1 MARKSTRSKSGKQMT
16 IEQMTEAEITRMPM
30 ASFAEQAY
38 LDYSMYVILDR
49 ALPHI
54 GDGLKP
60 VQRRIVYAMSELNLH
75 ANAKYKKSART
86 IGDVIG
92 KFHPHGETACYDAMA
107 LMSQPFS
114 YRYPLVD
121 GQGNW
126 GTQDDPKSFAAMRY
140 TEARLTPYANSLLEE
155 LEQGTVDW
163 LGNFDG
169 TLKEP
174 KLLPA
179 RLPNAIL
186 NGASGIAVGMATD
199 IPPHNIREV
208 VSACIRLLESPRAS
222 TEDLCE
228 HILAPD
234 FPTEAEIIT
243 PRQDILELY
252 KTGNGSLRQRAI
264 WKQENGLIVI
274 SALPYQVSG
283 SKILEQI
290 AGQINAKKLPMVS
303 DLRDESD
310 HEDPTRLVIEPKS
323 NRVDADALMSHLFA
337 TTDLE
342 KSYRANFNLI
352 GLDGRPKVFD
362 LKSLLKEWLEYRK
375 QTVKRRLQ
383 FRLDRINERLHILDG
398 LLIAY
403 LNIDEV
409 IKIIRTEEKP
419 KDELIKRYKLTDIQA
434 EAILNLRLRHLARLE
449 EIKIK
454 SEQEQ
459 LDDERKRLETT
470 LKSAARLKT
479 LIRNELIQDA
489 EDYGDPR
496 RSPLAEREV
505 AKAMDE
511 SVLIPSEPITV
522 ILSSNGWIRAGKGH
536 EVDATALNYRSGD
549 EFLDSVRG
557 RSNELLLTLDTTGRA
572 YTISAHNL
580 PSARSF
586 GEPLTSTLS
595 PPDGARFTGLM
606 LGRESDQYLL
616 VTSAGYGFIAR
627 AQDLQTKNKKGKAV
641 LRVTKGFEALAPSA
655 LDKNAENWIAAV
667 TSEGHMLVFHAG
679 ELPSLTK
686 GKGIKLINIPAA
698 RLKAGT
704 ENIAGA
710 VAFCE
715 GDHLIVHS
723 GKRYLNLKPAEIDHY
738 LGDRAKRGL
747 MLPKGFRQVWK
758 VEVKKKGEG

>member
-1 MARKSTRSKSGKQMT
+1 MARKTKGSKSSKQMT
-16 IEQMTEAEITRMPM
+16 IEQVTVAEIARMPM
-30 ASFAEQAY
+30 ESFAEQAY

-107 LMSQPFS
+107 LMSQTFS

-140 TEARLTPYANSLLEE
+140 TEARLTPYANCLLEE

-163 LGNFDG
+163 LSNFDG

-208 VSACIRLLESPRAS
+208 VSACIRLLESPKS
-222 TEDLCE
+222 TIEELSE

-243 PRQDILELY
+243 PKEDLLELY

-264 WKQENGLIVI
+264 WRVENASIVI

-283 SKILEQI
+283 SKVLEQI
-290 AGQINAKKLPMVS
+290 AAQINAKKLPMVS

-323 NRVDADALMSHLFA
+323 NRVDIDALMSHLFA

-352 GLDGRPKVFD
+352 GLDGRPKVYD
-362 LKSLLKEWLEYRK
+362 LKTFLKEWLEYRK
-375 QTVKRRLQ
+375 QTVTRRLQ

-409 IKIIRTEEKP
+409 IRIIRTEEKP
-419 KDELIKRYKLTDIQA
+419 KEELILRFKLTDTQA
-434 EAILNLRLRHLARLE
+434 EAILNLRLRHLAKLE
-449 EIKIK
+449 EFKIK

-459 LDDERKRLETT
+459 LDDERKRLEKT
-470 LKSAARLKT
+470 LNSAARLKT

-496 RSPLAEREV
+496 RSPLAIREV
-505 AKAMDE
+505 AKAMDQ

-522 ILSSNGWIRAGKGH
+522 ILSSNGWIRSGKGH
-536 EVDATALNYRSGD
+536 EVDASTLNYRSTD

-557 RSNELLLTLDTTGRA
+557 KSNDLLLSLDSSGRT
-572 YTISAHNL
+572 YSISAHSL
-580 PSARSF
+580 PSARGF
-586 GEPLTSTLS
+586 GEPLTSSLN
-595 PPDGARFTGLM
+595 PPEGTRFTGLM
-606 LGRESDQYLL
+606 MGSASNKYLF
-616 VTSAGYGFIAR
+616 VSNAGYGFIAT
-627 AQDLQTKNKKGKAV
+627 AEDLVTKNKKGKAI
-641 LRVTKGFEALAPSA
+641 LRVTKGFEALAPSK
-655 LDKNAENWIAAV
+655 LDNQTENWIAAV
-667 TSEGHMLVFHAG
+667 TTEGYMLVFNSD
-679 ELPSLTK
+679 ELPALTK

-698 RLKAGT
+698 RLKAGD
-704 ENIAGA
+704 EKVVGA

-723 GKRYLNLKPAEIDHY
+723 GKRYLNLKPSEIDHY

-747 MLPKGFRQVWK
+747 KLPKGFRQVWK
-758 VEVKKKGEG
+758 IEVAKKA

>member
-1 MARKSTRSKSGKQMT
+1 MARKTTRSKSSKQMT
-16 IEQMTEAEITRMPM
+16 IEQVTAAEITTMPM
-30 ASFAEQAY
+30 ATFAEQAY

-49 ALPHI
+49 ALPHV

-208 VSACIRLLESPRAS
+208 VSACIRLLEAPRS
-222 TEDLCE
+222 TIEELCE

-243 PRQDILELY
+243 PKQDLIELY
-252 KTGNGSLRQRAI
+252 TSGNGSLRQRAI
-264 WKQENGLIVI
+264 WKVESGSIVI

-283 SKILEQI
+283 SKVLEQI
-290 AGQINAKKLPMVS
+290 ATQINAKKLPMVS

-323 NRVDADALMSHLFA
+323 NRVDIEALMSHLFA

-352 GLDGRPKVFD
+352 GLDGKPRIFD
-362 LKSLLKEWLEYRK
+362 LKSFLKEWLEFRK
-375 QTVKRRLQ
+375 QTVRRRLQ

-409 IKIIRTEEKP
+409 IRIIRTEEKP
-419 KDELIKRYKLTDIQA
+419 KEELIKRFKLTDTQA
-434 EAILNLRLRHLARLE
+434 EAILNLRLRHLAKLE
-449 EIKIK
+449 EFKIK

-459 LDDERKRLETT
+459 LDDERGRLEKT

-505 AKAMDE
+505 ARAMDE
-511 SVLIPSEPITV
+511 SALIPSEPITV

-536 EVDATALNYRSGD
+536 EVDASALNYRSGD
-549 EFLDSVRG
+549 EFLGSVRG
-557 RSNELLLTLDTTGRA
+557 KSNDLLLSLDSTGRT
-572 YTISAHNL
+572 YNISAHSL
-580 PSARSF
+580 PSARGF
-586 GEPLTSTLS
+586 GEPLTSSLN
-595 PPDGARFTGLM
+595 PPEGARFTGLM
-606 LGRESDQYLL
+606 MGAASNRYLL
-616 VTSAGYGFIAR
+616 ASDAGYGFIA
-627 AQDLQTKNKKGKAV
+627 AAEDLQTKNKKGKAV
-641 LRVTKGFEALAPSA
+641 LRVTKGFDALSPSR
-655 LDKNAENWIAAV
+655 LYSDTENWIAAV
-667 TSEGHMLVFHAG
+667 TTEGYMLVFDAA
-679 ELPSLTK
+679 ELPTLAK

-698 RLKAGT
+698 RLKAG
-704 ENIAGA
+704 EEKVVGA
-710 VAFCE
+710 VAFVE

-723 GKRYLNLKPAEIDHY
+723 GKRYLNLKPSEIDHY
-738 LGDRAKRGL
+738 LGNRAKRGL
-747 MLPKGFRQVWK
+747 KLPKGFRQVWK
-758 VEVKKKGEG
+758 IEVLRKG

>member
-1 MARKSTRSKSGKQMT
+1 MARKTTGSKSNKQMT
-16 IEQMTEAEITRMPM
+16 IEQVTAAEITTMPM
-30 ASFAEQAY
+30 ESFAEQAY

-140 TEARLTPYANSLLEE
+140 TEARLTPYANCLLEE

-163 LGNFDG
+163 LSNFDG

-208 VSACIRLLESPRAS
+208 VSACIRLLEAPKTSIEELS
-222 TEDLCE
+222 E

-243 PRQDILELY
+243 PKEDLLALY

-264 WKQENGLIVI
+264 WKVESGSVVI

-283 SKILEQI
+283 SKVLEQI
-290 AGQINAKKLPMVS
+290 AAQINSKKLPMVS

-323 NRVDADALMSHLFA
+323 NRVDIDALMSHLFA

-362 LKSLLKEWLEYRK
+362 LKSFLKEWLEYRK
-375 QTVKRRLQ
+375 QTVTRRLQ

-409 IKIIRTEEKP
+409 IRIIRTEEKP
-419 KDELIKRYKLTDIQA
+419 KQELIKRFKLTDTQA
-434 EAILNLRLRHLARLE
+434 EAILNLRLRHLAKLE
-449 EIKIK
+449 EFKIK

-459 LDDERKRLETT
+459 LDDERKRLEKT
-470 LKSAARLKT
+470 LNSAARLKT

-496 RSPLAEREV
+496 RSPLATREV

-536 EVDATALNYRSGD
+536 EVDASTLNYRSGD
-549 EFLDSVRG
+549 EYLDSVRG
-557 RSNELLLTLDTTGRA
+557 KSNDLLLSLDSSGRT
-572 YTISAHNL
+572 YTISAHSL
-580 PSARSF
+580 PSARGF
-586 GEPLTSTLS
+586 GEPLTSSLN
-595 PPDGARFTGLM
+595 PPDGAQFTGLM
-606 LGRESDQYLL
+606 MGSVSNKYLL
-616 VTSAGYGFIAR
+616 VSDAGYGFVAC
-627 AQDLQTKNKKGKAV
+627 AEDLVTKNKKGKAI
-641 LRVTKGFEALAPSA
+641 LRVTKGFEALPPSK
-655 LDKNAENWIAAV
+655 LDDEAENWVAAV
-667 TSEGHMLVFHAG
+667 TSEGYMLVFHID
-679 ELPSLTK
+679 ELPALTK
-686 GKGIKLINIPAA
+686 GKGIKLINIPAVK
-698 RLKAGT
+698 LKAG
-704 ENIAGA
+704 EEKVVGA

-723 GKRYLNLKPAEIDHY
+723 GKRYLNLKPSEIDHY
-738 LGDRAKRGL
+738 LGGRAKRGL
-747 MLPKGFRQVWK
+747 KLPKGFRQVWK
-758 VEVKKKGEG
+758 IEVYKKS

>member
-1 MARKSTRSKSGKQMT
+1 MARKKTSSGSSKQLSIPHSQM
-16 IEQMTEAEITRMPM
+16 AEITKLPM
-30 ASFAEQAY
+30 ESFAEQAY

-49 ALPHI
+49 ALPHV

-75 ANAKYKKSART
+75 ANAKFKKSART
-86 IGDVIG
+86 VGDVIG

-107 LMSQPFS
+107 LMAQPFS

-140 TEARLTPYANSLLEE
+140 TEARLTAYANCLLEE

-163 LGNFDG
+163 LANFDG

-208 VSACIRLLESPRAS
+208 VSGCIRLLESPKS
-222 TEDLCE
+222 TIEELCE

-234 FPTEAEIIT
+234 FPSDAEIIT
-243 PRQDILELY
+243 AKDELLQMY
-252 KTGNGSLRQRAI
+252 KTGTGSLRQRAV
-264 WKQENGLIVI
+264 WRKENGNVII

-283 SKILEQI
+283 SKVLEQI
-290 AGQINAKKLPMVS
+290 ANQINAKKLPMVS

-310 HEDPTRLVIEPKS
+310 HDDPTRLLIEPKS
-323 NRVDADALMSHLFA
+323 NRVDVEALMSHLFA

-342 KSYRANFNLI
+342 RSYRVNFNLI

-362 LKSLLKEWLEYRK
+362 LKSFLKEWLEFRK
-375 QTVKRRLQ
+375 QTVKRRIQ

-409 IKIIRTEEKP
+409 IKIIRNEDKP
-419 KDELIKRYKLTDIQA
+419 KQELIKRFKLTDIQA
-434 EAILNLRLRHLARLE
+434 EAILNLRLRHLAKLE
-449 EIKIK
+449 EIKITT
-454 SEQEQ
+454 EQSR
-459 LDDERKRLETT
+459 LVDERDRLDK
-470 LKSAARLKT
+470 LLNSAARLKT
-479 LIRNELIQDA
+479 LIRNELLQDA
-489 EDYGDPR
+489 EDYGDAR

-511 SVLIPSEPITV
+511 SALIPSEAISV
-522 ILSSNGWIRAGKGH
+522 ILSSNGWIRAAKGH
-536 EVDATALNYRSGD
+536 EVDATTLNYRSGD
-549 EFLDSVRG
+549 EFLTAARGKSNDLLMSLDSSG
-557 RSNELLLTLDTTGRA
+557 RV
-572 YTISAHNL
+572 YTIAAHSL
-580 PSARSF
+580 PSARGF
-586 GEPLTSTLS
+586 GEPLTSSLT
-595 PPDGARFTGLM
+595 PPEGAQFVGLM
-606 LGRESDQYLL
+606 FGDESSQYLM
-616 VTSAGYGFIAR
+616 VTDAGYGFIGQAK
-627 AQDLQTKNKKGKAV
+627 DFQTKNKKGKAII
-641 LRVTKGFEALAPSA
+641 RVTKGHSTLPPSK
-655 LDKNAENWIAAV
+655 LDSDKENWIAAI
-667 TSEGHMLVFHAG
+667 TSEGHMLVFNRD
-679 ELPSLTK
+679 ELPDLAK

-698 RLKAGT
+698 RLKAG
-704 ENIAGA
+704 EEKVVGA

-723 GKRYLNLKPAEIDHY
+723 GKRYLNLKPSEIDHY

-747 MLPKGFRQVWK
+747 KLPKGFRQVWK
-758 VEVKKKGEG
+758 VEVQKKK

>member
-1 MARKSTRSKSGKQMT
+1 MARKTSRSKSSKQMT
-16 IEQMTEAEITRMPM
+16 IEQVTAAEITKLPM
-30 ASFAEQAY
+30 ESFAEQAY

-140 TEARLTPYANSLLEE
+140 TEARLTPYANCLLEE

-208 VSACIRLLESPRAS
+208 VSACIRLLESPRS
-222 TEDLCE
+222 TVEDLCE

-243 PRQDILELY
+243 PKEDLVELY
-252 KTGNGSLRQRAI
+252 KTGNGSLRQRAV
-264 WKQENGLIVI
+264 WKQESGAIVI

-283 SKILEQI
+283 SKVLEQI
-290 AGQINAKKLPMVS
+290 AAQINAKKLPMVS

-323 NRVDADALMSHLFA
+323 NRVDIDALMSHLFA

-352 GLDGRPKVFD
+352 GLDGKPKVFD
-362 LKSLLKEWLEYRK
+362 LKLLLKEWLEYRK
-375 QTVKRRLQ
+375 QTVTRRLQ

-409 IKIIRTEEKP
+409 IKIIRTQEKP
-419 KDELIKRYKLTDIQA
+419 KEELIKRFKLSDTQA
-434 EAILNLRLRHLARLE
+434 EAILNLRLRHLAKLE
-449 EIKIK
+449 EFKIK

-459 LDDERKRLETT
+459 LDDERKRLEKT
-470 LKSAARLKT
+470 LNSAARLKT

-496 RSPLAEREV
+496 RSPLADREI

-536 EVDATALNYRSGD
+536 EVDASTLNYRSGD
-549 EFLDSVRG
+549 EFLDSARG
-557 RSNELLLTLDTTGRA
+557 KSNDLLMSLDTTGRA
-572 YTISAHNL
+572 YTISAHSL
-580 PSARSF
+580 PSARGF
-586 GEPLTSTLS
+586 GEPLTSSLN
-595 PPDGARFTGLM
+595 PPEGARFKGLM
-606 LGRESDQYLL
+606 MGSASNNYLL
-616 VTSAGYGFIAR
+616 ATDAGYGFIAT
-627 AQDLQTKNKKGKAV
+627 AADLQTKNKKGKAV
-641 LRVTKGFEALAPSA
+641 LRVTKGFEALPPSR
-655 LDKNAENWIAAV
+655 LDSETENWIAAV
-667 TSEGHMLVFHAG
+667 TTQGYMLVFAAS
-679 ELPSLTK
+679 ELPPLAK

-698 RLKAGT
+698 RLKAG
-704 ENIAGA
+704 EEKVLGA
-710 VAFCE
+710 VAFVE

-747 MLPKGFRQVWK
+747 KLPKGFRQVWK
-758 VEVKKKGEG
+758 IEVQKKR